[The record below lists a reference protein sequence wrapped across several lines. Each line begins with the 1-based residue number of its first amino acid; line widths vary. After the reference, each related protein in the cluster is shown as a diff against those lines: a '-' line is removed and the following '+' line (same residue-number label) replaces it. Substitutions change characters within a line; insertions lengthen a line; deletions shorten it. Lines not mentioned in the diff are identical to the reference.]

1 MIRDPMTNSKKLRS
15 KKLKPY
21 PCIAWLGAVLIG
33 LGANW
38 SIHAQ
43 SAYPTRP
50 IRLVAGFPPGG
61 GIDFTARLLAQH
73 LAEGLGQPVVV
84 ENKPGAAG
92 VIAAGDVAKA
102 APDGYTLIIAN
113 IGPFAL
119 APNMM
124 AQRPYDPV
132 KDFTAI
138 GQVVATYFVAAVP
151 ANHPANTLRQFIAW
165 ARENDGRVNFASGGN
180 GSITHLN
187 GELLNQVA
195 GLKMTHIPYKGS
207 APAITD
213 LIAGQTHI
221 LIDVGAV
228 LTPQIKAGKLKA
240 IAVTSP
246 TRDPELPDVPTARE
260 QGYANLETAGWQG
273 VVGPAGMS
281 KEVVAR
287 LASELKKSLANADVR
302 ERFLRAGT
310 PVVDR
315 GPEEFA
321 LFIKAENERW
331 LPLIKAS
338 GARIE

>member
-1 MIRDPMTNSKKLRS
+1 
-15 KKLKPY
+15 LKIHD
-21 PCIAWLGAVLIG
+21 CIACLVAATL
-33 LGANW
+33 AYFAA
-38 SIHAQ
+38 SATDAQ
-43 SAYPTRP
+43 GVYPTKP
-50 IRLVAGFPPGG
+50 VRLVAGFPPGG

-84 ENKPGAAG
+84 ENKSGAAG
-92 VIAAGDVAKA
+92 VIAASEVAKA
-102 APDGYTLIIAN
+102 PSDGYTLIVAN

-132 KDFTAI
+132 NDFTAI

-151 ANHPANTLRQFIAW
+151 ANHRANTLREFIDW
-165 ARENDGRVNFASGGN
+165 AKQNEGHVNFASGGN

-195 GLKMTHIPYKGS
+195 GIKMTHIPYKGS
-207 APAITD
+207 APAVTD

-246 TRDPELPDVPTARE
+246 TRDPELPNVATARE
-260 QGYANLETAGWQG
+260 QGYPSLETAGWQG
-273 VVGPAGMS
+273 VVGPAGMP
-281 KEVVAR
+281 KDVVAR
-287 LASELKKSLANADVR
+287 LASELKKTLAKSDVR

-310 PVVDR
+310 PVVERD
-315 GPEEFA
+315 PEEFA
-321 LFIKAENERW
+321 AFIKAENERW

>member
-1 MIRDPMTNSKKLRS
+1 MPAPSNAVTGFKEE
-15 KKLKPY
+15 KLKRY
-21 PCIAWLGAVLIG
+21 ARIACAAVAVVALSTI
-33 LGANW
+33 W
-38 SIHAQ
+38 SAHGQAV
-43 SAYPTRP
+43 YPTKP

-61 GIDFTARLLAQH
+61 GIDFTARLIAQH
-73 LAEGLGQPVVV
+73 LAEGLAQAVIV
-84 ENKPGAAG
+84 ENKSGAAG
-92 VIAAGDVAKA
+92 VIAATEVAKA

-151 ANHPANTLRQFIAW
+151 ANHPANTLREFIEW
-165 ARENDGRVNFASGGN
+165 AQKNDGHVNYASGGN

-195 GLKMTHIPYKGS
+195 GLKMTHVPYKGS
-207 APAITD
+207 APAVTD

-246 TRDPELPDVPTARE
+246 TRDPEMPNVPTARE
-260 QGYANLETAGWQG
+260 QDYVKLETAGWQG
-273 VVGPAGMS
+273 LVGPAGMP
-281 KEVVAR
+281 KDIVAR
-287 LASELKKSLANADVR
+287 LASELQKSLSKPEVR

-310 PVVDR
+310 PVVER

-321 LFIKAENERW
+321 TFIKSENERW

>member
-1 MIRDPMTNSKKLRS
+1 MKRLARTACVLAGILALVVSWS
-15 KKLKPY
+15 AHGQGSY
-21 PCIAWLGAVLIG
+21 PARPVRLI
-33 LGANW
+33 
-38 SIHAQ
+38 
-43 SAYPTRP
+43 
-50 IRLVAGFPPGG
+50 AGFPPGG
-61 GIDFTARLLAQH
+61 GIDFTARLVAQH
-73 LAEGLGQPVVV
+73 LAEGFGQPVVV

-92 VIAAGDVAKA
+92 VIAATEVAKA

-151 ANHPANTLRQFIAW
+151 ANHPANSLREFIEW
-165 ARENDGRVNFASGGN
+165 AKKNDGKVNFASGGN

-207 APAITD
+207 APAVTD

-240 IAVTSP
+240 IAVTNP
-246 TRDPELPDVPTARE
+246 TRDPELPDVSTARE
-260 QGYANLETAGWQG
+260 QGYASLETAGWQG
-273 VVGPAGMS
+273 LVGPAGMP
-281 KEVVAR
+281 KDVVAR
-287 LASELKKSLANADVR
+287 LAGELQKVLAKPDVR
-302 ERFLRAGT
+302 ERFMRAGT
-310 PVVDR
+310 PVAER
-315 GPEEFA
+315 GPGEFA
-321 LFIKAENERW
+321 AFIKAENERW